1 MDKRQLPLFNL
12 APTRVEDIGP
22 QTPFKATLPFF
33 RDYLA
38 SEGKSEHTLAAF
50 MADLALLSDYGQEK
64 TPISQFTTRS
74 LNDFL
79 HWMEYERGV
88 PCSRKTYARR
98 VTTLKV
104 FFKWLH
110 SLKALSDDP
119 AKALI
124 QRSGPAPLS
133 DALSPSQVQDAIF
146 AARQFKRDEVW
157 DARPLFLFQLLLQT
171 GVKKGEADRL
181 LLSDFDL
188 SNSQQPVLIVRH
200 KGADVYKERRIAFE
214 PSLVSVLDS
223 YRAQY
228 QPQERVFTC
237 TPRNLEY
244 ILTDVGLSAGI
255 PFKLSF
261 EIMRWSC
268 AVRDWRAGVEEEAI
282 REKLGLSKISWY
294 ETGDKIRKLV
304 AQQIEE
310 EMAEDQ
316 DSCGSVDG

>member
-1 MDKRQLPLFNL
+1 M
-12 APTRVEDIGP
+12 
-22 QTPFKATLPFF
+22 PFF

-50 MADLALLSDYGQEK
+50 MADLALLSDYGQDK
-64 TPISQFTTRS
+64 TPIGQFNTQG
-74 LNDFL
+74 LNNFL
-79 HWMEYERGV
+79 HWMEHERGV

-110 SLKALSDDP
+110 GLKALSDDP

-133 DALSPSQVQDAIF
+133 DALSPTQVQDALF
-146 AARQFKRDEVW
+146 AARQFKRDQAW

-171 GVKKGEADRL
+171 GIKKGEADRL

-188 SNSQQPVLIVRH
+188 SHPKQPTLIVRH
-200 KGADVYKERRIAFE
+200 KGTDVYKERRIDVE
-214 PSLVSVLDS
+214 DGLLSLLEA

-244 ILTDVGLSAGI
+244 VLTDVGVSAGI

-261 EIMRWSC
+261 EVMRWSC
-268 AVRDWRAGVEEEAI
+268 AVRDWRAGMEEDAI

-294 ETGDKIRKLV
+294 ETSDKIKRLV

-310 EMAEDQ
+310 EMAED
-316 DSCGSVDG
+316 